1 MKKLISFALAGAV
14 LLPTAADAQAV
25 LSATAGFMSQYYYR
39 GILQKESSANAGISL
54 AASGFTAGTWAADV
68 GDGSEVDLF
77 ASYAIPAGSG
87 SVTLGG
93 TGYFYTGDFDNTYLE
108 GNLGAAFGPISLAAA
123 LGTYDVPGDLK
134 YFYLGVTA
142 SQNGLFATVG
152 TIAFNT
158 GLADALSDAFD
169 PDLGGQYLQ
178 AGYNFSA
185 AELDF
190 SISGL
195 WNDSVLNGLYEG
207 VDEQTLIFT
216 VSKAFTI
223 PTS

>member
-14 LLPTAADAQAV
+14 LMPTAADAQAV

-108 GNLGAAFGPISLAAA
+108 GNVGLGYGPLTMAFAYGTHDVQPSVEYWFLGLTAAYKGFSLIAGH
-123 LGTYDVPGDLK
+123 LDYDNDE
-134 YFYLGVTA
+134 TA
-142 SQNGLFATVG
+142 SGEYV
-152 TIAFNT
+152 
-158 GLADALSDAFD
+158 
-169 PDLGGQYLQ
+169 Q
-178 AGYNFSA
+178 AGYKVSLSNL
-185 AELDF
+185 LD
-190 SISGL
+190 ISVAWVMSDEVLSGMDQVDHTVVLGL
-195 WNDSVLNGLYEG
+195 GK
-207 VDEQTLIFT
+207 T
-216 VSKAFTI
+216 FTI
-223 PTS
+223 R